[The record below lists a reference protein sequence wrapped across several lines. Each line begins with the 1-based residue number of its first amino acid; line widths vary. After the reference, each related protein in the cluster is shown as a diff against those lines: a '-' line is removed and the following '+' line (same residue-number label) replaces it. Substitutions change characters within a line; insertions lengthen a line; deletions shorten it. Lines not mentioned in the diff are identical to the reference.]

1 MADSMSISKELGP
14 FDVLPMVRFYST
26 ILLAFPLTN
35 QSSQSTIT
43 KRFEA
48 ATSNLFAH
56 YPWLAGQ
63 VERDHEWQGED
74 EGSRPFKISP
84 NRVETFRNV
93 EAQDVSTVM
102 PSYTQLKDAKFPM
115 SMLDANTLTSYKGAP
130 DHYGDEDHTPVFNI
144 RLSFIEGGL
153 LTCFNV
159 MHTAMDGNSLGQ
171 MIKQCATIMRGDEI
185 PEGDIKAGNLIANQ
199 VLPSLPKGENYLEL
213 HNSMIKDPKSK
224 PDALPKSPV
233 KSSWAYVNFSP
244 SQLIKLKRVASQK
257 CLPGAR
263 VSNDDAIT
271 ALLWRAITRARSLK
285 LDMSSGTIMT
295 RAVNL
300 RGKLEPPLPM
310 NFLTNCV
317 MGYNSSLRL
326 SALIRDMDLSDVA
339 LLLRRDLD
347 SIDDHFVR
355 SYITFLRSVRDKASI
370 SFMPPNPE
378 KDYCLSS
385 WGNWPV
391 YGSDFGEGLGKPEYV
406 RRPRTT
412 SVDGL
417 GFVMPKTEEGGLTV
431 ALGLADEA
439 MDALRKDE
447 ELLQYAEFIG

>member
-1 MADSMSISKELGP
+1 MADSDKISKELGP
-14 FDVLPMVRFYST
+14 FDVMPMMRFYSA

-43 KRFEA
+43 HRFEA
-48 ATSNLFAH
+48 TTSSLFAH

-63 VERDHEWQGED
+63 VERDREWQGED
-74 EGSRPFKISP
+74 EGSRPFKIAP
-84 NRVETFRNV
+84 NHIGTFKYV
-93 EAQDVSTVM
+93 EAQDVSTAM
-102 PSYTQLKDAKFPM
+102 PSYKQLKDAKFPM

-144 RLSFIEGGL
+144 RLSFVEGGL
-153 LTCFNV
+153 LACFNV
-159 MHTAMDGNSLGQ
+159 MHSAMDGNGLGQ
-171 MIKQCATIMRGDEI
+171 LIKQFATTMRGEDI

-199 VLPSLPKGENYLEL
+199 VLPSLPTGEVHLEL
-213 HNSMIKDPKSK
+213 HNSMIKDPKSQSD
-224 PDALPKSPV
+224 PLPKSSAE
-233 KSSWAYVNFSP
+233 SSWAYFNFSP
-244 SQLIKLKRVASQK
+244 ARMIKLKQVASQK
-257 CLPGAR
+257 CRPGAR
-263 VSNDDAIT
+263 ISSDDAIT
-271 ALLWRAITRARSLK
+271 ALLWRAITRARSPK
-285 LDMSSGTIMT
+285 LDMSSSTIMT

-310 NFLTNCV
+310 TFLTNCV
-317 MGYNSSLRL
+317 MGHNSNLRL
-326 SALIRDMDLSDVA
+326 SALISMDLSDVA
-339 LLLRRDLD
+339 ILLRQDLN

-412 SVDGL
+412 PMDGL
-417 GFVMPKTEEGGLTV
+417 GFVMPKTEEGGLAV

-439 MDALRKDE
+439 LDALRKDE
-447 ELLQYAEFIG
+447 ELLGYADFIG